1 MEPNLTT
8 KIKELIEDCI
18 NNNKIHTIKEFENEV
33 YKEAAVRLFRNNRV
47 PENIYKLSKLKLPR
61 LIELL
66 SNAPIHIIE
75 QLIESNNKKNINEN
89 EIKYGKE
96 KIISYIIVEKI
107 IDIKEFDL
115 EKPNKEDLNEVL
127 EYQQMFDLK
136 IEIMVEK
143 LMHETKIKADN
154 YIDNILEINKNKKE
168 NEEIKWPE
176 GIKKT
181 IKYVKDNIGNKSKEK
196 WEILEASIEKAI
208 NLLKRNIIADKNK
221 KKVGRPKQYKKN
233 DNNYSA
239 LFMENFLNPK
249 TNFNHE
255 KMDLDEN

>member
-1 MEPNLTT
+1 M
-8 KIKELIEDCI
+8 
-18 NNNKIHTIKEFENEV
+18 
-33 YKEAAVRLFRNNRV
+33 
-47 PENIYKLSKLKLPR
+47 
-61 LIELL
+61 
-66 SNAPIHIIE
+66 
-75 QLIESNNKKNINEN
+75 
-89 EIKYGKE
+89 
-96 KIISYIIVEKI
+96 
-107 IDIKEFDL
+107 

-221 KKVGRPKQYKKN
+221 KKVGRLKQYKKMIIN
-233 DNNYSA
+233 IQHYLWKIS
-239 LFMENFLNPK
+239 
-249 TNFNHE
+249 
-255 KMDLDEN
+255 